1 MSPYRIELVP
11 AAVRQFESLPR
22 KVQVRI
28 AGKIDALTSDA
39 RPSGCSKLKDYKDI
53 YRIRVGEYRVL
64 YQVKDEVLL
73 ILVVKVGKRGEI
85 YKR

>member
-1 MSPYRIELVP
+1 MPFYRIEL
-11 AAVRQFESLPR
+11 ASSAIRQLESLSR

-64 YQVKDEVLL
+64 FQVKDEVLL